1 MDEQQI
7 SGKMCKYI
15 SLLILNVLTFFLGI
29 AIFVIDILIWT
40 KVKSYN
46 SFNMTLTLIALYI
59 FMTCLV
65 GCKLRYSPTKLI
77 IFFLLVLIVLIGVTI
92 LLSFILFDQDQ
103 IITFLIHNMKDSK
116 AAIDEAKYYLDQ
128 NIDVIKILLLSYL
141 GILVAYSII

>member
-1 MDEQQI
+1 
-7 SGKMCKYI
+7 MCKYI

-59 FMTCLV
+59 FLTCLV

-103 IITFLIHNMKDSK
+103 IINFLVLNMKDSK
-116 AAIDEAKYYLDQ
+116 AAIDEAKNYLDQ

-141 GILVAYSII
+141 GILVA

>member
-59 FMTCLV
+59 FLTCLV

-103 IITFLIHNMKDSK
+103 IINFLVLNMKDSK
-116 AAIDEAKYYLDQ
+116 AAIDEAKNYLDQ

-141 GILVAYSII
+141 GILVA

>member
-1 MDEQQI
+1 
-7 SGKMCKYI
+7 MCKYI

-103 IITFLIHNMKDSK
+103 IINFLVLNMKDSK
-116 AAIDEAKYYLDQ
+116 AAIDEAKNYLDH

-141 GILVAYSII
+141 GILVA

>member
-103 IITFLIHNMKDSK
+103 IINFLVLNMKDSK
-116 AAIDEAKYYLDQ
+116 AAIDEAKNYLDH

-141 GILVAYSII
+141 GILVA